1 MATLLFNILLI
12 LVALY
17 GLSFLL
23 EKGIYKLLGVEKK
36 EVSETSG
43 KKIDQWGR
51 RIIMILFLST
61 IPIYTFYAL
70 KDTTFIK
77 WYWIL
82 YLTALLGFQSVM
94 EWKYLKNSKQY
105 LATLIFLVLG
115 IVFLYNVEYFI

>member
-1 MATLLFNILLI
+1 MGTLLFNILLI

-23 EKGIYKLLGVEKK
+23 EKVIYKLLGVEKK

-105 LATLIFLVLG
+105 LATLIFFSSRYRFSL
-115 IVFLYNVEYFI
+115 